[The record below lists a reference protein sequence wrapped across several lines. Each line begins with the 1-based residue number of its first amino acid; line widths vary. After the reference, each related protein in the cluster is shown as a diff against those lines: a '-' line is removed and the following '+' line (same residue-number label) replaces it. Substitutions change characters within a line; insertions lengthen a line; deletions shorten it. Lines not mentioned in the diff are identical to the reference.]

1 MQERMKTCIIN
12 FRFIVDES
20 RIEEKSTPAL
30 LHLIENE
37 KTNVIVEQ
45 YMLYMETSFSLSIL
59 PLAC

>member
-1 MQERMKTCIIN
+1 MKTSINN
-12 FRFIVDES
+12 FRFIEDES

-30 LHLIENE
+30 LHINENE

-45 YMLYMETSFSLSIL
+45 YMMYMETSFSLSIL